1 MTRRALAWTVVLCIP
16 TVLGAMGL
24 MLACFGGIG

>member
-16 TVLGAMGL
+16 TALGVMGL
-24 MLACFGGIG
+24 LLAINGRI

>member
-1 MTRRALAWTVVLCIP
+1 MTPRAMAWTVVLCIP
-16 TVLGAMGL
+16 TALGVMAL